1 MIPEFA
7 EYTDEGVTLKWY
19 ALVPAFKDMKKSV
32 YQHLQSENATDLYL
46 GTPLVALTEQTP
58 LVIELDE
65 NSQFH
70 KSLTDTQAMF
80 FSATSDTSY
89 QDVLQHLQA
98 RLYVIFNGTAKGIF
112 HFYTPSVASY
122 FFTESDIEDTAEW
135 LSPLYSIW
143 LYQKM
148 VWGDAKWQ
156 HVINQNKSIH
166 EDDWVLRPS
175 QEAALALKYDDVFIQ
190 GFLTDKNYDHDFD
203 TYLKLREAY
212 KQIEYWE
219 ISDIDLQ
226 YALLD
231 LALSSTQA
239 LDKIAQTI
247 PNFEHFSVDEK
258 LVALKESVEGATQL

>member
-1 MIPEFA
+1 MIPEFD
-7 EYTDEGVTLKWY
+7 EYTNEGLALKWY
-19 ALVPAFKDMKKSV
+19 ALIPAFKDMKKIV
-32 YQHLQSENATDLYL
+32 YQNLKSENATDLYV
-46 GTPLVALTEQTP
+46 GTPLAALTEQTP
-58 LVIELDE
+58 LLIELDE

-70 KSLTDTQAMF
+70 RSLTDTQAMF
-80 FSATSDTSY
+80 FSATSDQTF

-135 LSPLYSIW
+135 LSPLHSVW
-143 LYQKM
+143 LYQTKA
-148 VWGDAKWQ
+148 WGDARWQ
-156 HVINQNKSIH
+156 QVINQNKSIH

-175 QEAALALKYDDVFIQ
+175 QEAALALKYDDAFIQ
-190 GFLTDKNYDHDFD
+190 VFLTDKSYDHDSD
-203 TYLKLREAY
+203 SYLKLREVH
-212 KQIEYWE
+212 KHIEYWK
-219 ISDIDLQ
+219 ISELEQQ
-226 YALLD
+226 YAVLD

-239 LDKIAQTI
+239 LDRIAQAM